1 MKELTQ
7 KEFEQQIQRL
17 ISGEIGRKKLA
28 KELETDIR
36 TLNKKIMEMSETNPA
51 LYASFVR
58 KFPYKPKELEVD
70 IEELAIYS
78 IVHDNKAASERFN
91 MSTRTITRKL
101 KKLEKINPELYEL
114 YLRKVKIEGSRTS
127 KKEKEKYFIDV
138 AAMAEKIGERDD
150 IDNVERKRAE
160 LEKTISEFEA
170 LLAKGMSKAQAA
182 RTLGYDGY
190 PTIWKKYNELERIK
204 TEEKYGKEETH
215 FRDSLKVDKSD
226 LLPKSEQESKKGEQK
241 EREDMQK

>member
-36 TLNKKIMEMSETNPA
+36 TLNKKIMEMSETNPT

-101 KKLEKINPELYEL
+101 KKLKEINPELYEL
-114 YLRKVKIEGSRTS
+114 YLRKAKIEGSRTS

-138 AAMAEKIGERDD
+138 AAMAEKIGRRDD

-160 LEKTISEFEA
+160 LEEIISEFEA

-204 TEEKYGKEETH
+204 TEEKYGKEGTH

-226 LLPKSEQESKKGEQK
+226 LIPKSEQESGKGKPK